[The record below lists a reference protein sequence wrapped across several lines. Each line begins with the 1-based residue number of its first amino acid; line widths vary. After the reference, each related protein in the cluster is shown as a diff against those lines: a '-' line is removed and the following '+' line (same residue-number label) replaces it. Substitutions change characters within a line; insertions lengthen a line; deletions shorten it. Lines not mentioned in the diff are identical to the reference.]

1 MYNDPFNKVI
11 LDIPYFKISYWSV
24 FHYFY
29 YFLFAYF
36 FNNMFILFFFG
47 VLWELIEDLASKFT
61 KKKKSLNKKHTVV
74 NQDKT
79 ISYTNWWAGSFQDII
94 VNSLGLSHGYMIKNI
109 KYFNILNL
117 FISLYFY
124 NLCIMKLYPVIE
136 KKYKYLTT
144 KYNMFS
150 RMFLIFQWI
159 INPNIMFLILVPSN
173 YLVLYIGLQLIFI
186 YFIV

>member
-1 MYNDPFNKVI
+1 
-11 LDIPYFKISYWSV
+11 
-24 FHYFY
+24 
-29 YFLFAYF
+29 
-36 FNNMFILFFFG
+36 MFILFFFG